1 MKNMLMSVTLASAV
15 ALLSQCAAAENVTY
29 HLEDLDLSWMMK
41 RGNKNLSTDS
51 KSLLINETP
60 YTTGVGTH
68 AESHYLI
75 VLNGKGVSFKA
86 KGGLDDEQRD
96 ENGTPRSNG
105 VIFKVVNLDNNSIIA
120 TTGVVE
126 GKTDA
131 VSLKQVTDNSETIN
145 LAGIQ
150 KIDLV
155 VDPNGGNDWDHAD
168 WVETELVCSEAIFPN
183 ETKRLWNPTES
194 GKSITDGAAWFPT
207 FTGGY
212 PTHCD
217 FFAINSET
225 PAALSVGESFAA
237 KKLRVG
243 YGVTLNDSGDF
254 VQDAA
259 SDLGAVF
266 NMTGG
271 TLDVID
277 ELFVGAGY
285 ADNRDCIMNVTGGKV
300 SAGKLIMGECASNG
314 GKYNGLTID
323 GAGAEMEL
331 NFGES
336 TLSPFG
342 LGNSKI
348 EIKNGGKLTSKSRF
362 NVGASGSATVTVEG
376 KDSSFKSSG
385 DLYIAQGS
393 SARGVVHV
401 KSGTLEAG
409 NHICVG
415 ENGFGTLTVEGTG
428 SSFKSSGNLHIAQGS
443 SARGVVH
450 VVSGALEAS
459 DRIYVGDWGF
469 GTLTVEGTDSSFK
482 SFGNLHIAQE
492 SSATGVV
499 HVVSGTLQAGNDIYV
514 GNKGF
519 GTLTIDGGTV
529 SCTHW
534 LDFNRE
540 EGSSSEHGGV
550 VNLNGGVLN
559 VGKIHSAR
567 GPSTFNWNGG
577 TYKPNGNYYS
587 DCFEA
592 FEGLTVNVLARGAV
606 LDTSSCFEKGKESI
620 IASALAGSGFLK
632 KTGSG
637 TGELRGSVDLR
648 RGFIVEEGTLKIT
661 GTIASTATTPLKE
674 ISVADGASLDLNE
687 QTVHV
692 LAYKVAGI
700 EQEAGTYSEQKGTII
715 VIDADT
721 TPVSAVWTNGAGD
734 GDVDNAAN
742 WETRNED
749 GVVVY
754 DVLPTDSTV
763 VTIPYEGRLENL
775 GEFNSAETILSVSG
789 AATLAGFAAAP
800 VIAKS
805 AVGWYDASDRAT
817 LTVADD
823 GTVNGIDNKGSSSV
837 DLDLVLAEPDKARQP
852 SYDPEKW
859 SLNGLPVIAFTNAY
873 GFASKD
879 ETGIASSADKTIM
892 VVSRH
897 QCNTFHKYN
906 DSGAETGEY
915 YNEMMPLGIESTSTN
930 DDGFRIED
938 CDWGWRLSYWDEG
951 NETDKFRELGK
962 GSITARDLSNNERWQ
977 IWDMGI
983 GNKVVQAHCW
993 DSDTGHLGTS
1003 ASETISTASERT
1015 DNRIYLGYRKRY
1027 STSSSGFIAEAF
1039 VFDKAL
1045 AEGELAAMR
1054 DYLQQKWFS
1063 SDSVSTLPESLRL
1076 ESGASLDLNGRPVE
1090 FAKVYGGGTLSNGA
1104 ATITDALV
1112 VTVNDDGTIEPLAV
1126 DGALVIGE
1134 NARLV
1139 VKNARKLV
1147 GTNPVVALSATE
1159 GITGAF
1165 ASAVSDPEGLPL
1177 RSVKSADGKSIT
1189 IARRGG
1195 LRLTL
1200 R

>member
-1 MKNMLMSVTLASAV
+1 MKNVLMSVTLASAV

-29 HLEDLDLSWMMK
+29 HLEDLDLSTMTK
-41 RGNKNLSTDS
+41 GSNAVNKNQSTGG
-51 KSLLINETP
+51 KRLTINGKE
-60 YTTGVGTH
+60 YDYGVGTH
-68 AESHYLI
+68 AESHYVI
-75 VLNGKGVSFKA
+75 YLNGKGVSFKA
-86 KGGLDDEQRD
+86 KGGLDDEQL

-105 VIFKVVNLDNNSIIA
+105 VIFKVVNLDHNTEIA
-120 TTGVVE
+120 STGVVY
-126 GKTDA
+126 GGTDA
-131 VSLKQVTDNSETIN
+131 VSLKQTSDNSETIN

-168 WVETELVCSEAIFPN
+168 WVETELVCSEAIFVD

-194 GKSITDGAAWFPT
+194 GKSIADGAAWNPT
-207 FTGGY
+207 FEDGY

-225 PAALSVGESFAA
+225 PAALSSGESFAA
-237 KKLRVG
+237 KKFRVG
-243 YGVTLNDSGDF
+243 YGVTLNGSEF
-254 VQDAA
+254 HHDAA
-259 SDLGAVF
+259 NDHGAVF

-271 TLDVID
+271 SLDVID
-277 ELFVGAGY
+277 ELFIGAGF
-285 ADNRDCIMNVTGGKV
+285 ADNRNCIMKVTGGKV
-300 SAGKLIMGECASNG
+300 SAGKLIMGDCASNG

-331 NFGES
+331 NLGES
-336 TLSPFG
+336 TISPYG
-342 LGNSKI
+342 QGNSKI

-362 NVGASGSATVTVEG
+362 NVGASGFATVTVEG
-376 KDSSFKSSG
+376 KDSSFISSG

-401 KSGTLEAG
+401 VSGTLEAG

-415 ENGFGTLTVEGTG
+415 ENGFGSLTVEGTG

-443 SARGVVH
+443 SA
-450 VVSGALEAS
+450 
-459 DRIYVGDWGF
+459 
-469 GTLTVEGTDSSFK
+469 
-482 SFGNLHIAQE
+482 
-492 SSATGVV
+492 TGVV
-499 HVVSGTLQAGNDIYV
+499 HVVSGTLQAGDDIYV

-529 SCTHW
+529 SCKWW

-550 VNLNGGVLN
+550 VNFNGGVLN

-577 TYKPNGNYYS
+577 TYKPNGNES
-587 DCFEA
+587 DCFDA
-592 FEGLTVNVLARGAV
+592 SEGLTVNVLARGAV
-606 LDTSSCFEKGKESI
+606 LDTSSCSEKSKESK
-620 IASALAGSGFLK
+620 IASALAGSGFFRK
-632 KTGSG
+632 IGSG
-637 TGELRGSVDLR
+637 TGKLTGSVDLR
-648 RGFIVEEGTLKIT
+648 RGFVVEQGTLKVTGAIAETT
-661 GTIASTATTPLKE
+661 GTDPLKE
-674 ISVADGASLDLNE
+674 ISVADGASLDLNK

-692 LAYKVAGI
+692 LAYKVGGI
-700 EQEAGTYSEQKGTII
+700 EKEAGTYSEQNGTII

-721 TPVSAVWTNGAGD
+721 TPVSAVWTNGSGD
-734 GDVDNAAN
+734 GDVANAAN
-742 WETRNED
+742 WETRNKD
-749 GVVVY
+749 GVLLY
-754 DVLPTDSTV
+754 DVLPTASTV
-763 VTIPYEGRLENL
+763 VTVPYEGRLEKL

-837 DLDLVLAEPDKARQP
+837 YLDLALAEPDKSRQP
-852 SYDPEKW
+852 SYDPAKW

-873 GFASKD
+873 GFASKA

-897 QCNTFHKYN
+897 QCNTFHKYD
-906 DSGAETGEY
+906 DSGAETVEY
-915 YNEMMPLGIESTSTN
+915 YNEMMPLGIESTTDN
-930 DDGFRIED
+930 NNGFRIED

-951 NETDKFRELGK
+951 NETDKFRVLGE
-962 GSITARDLSNNERWQ
+962 GSITASSHSNNERWQ

-983 GNKVVQAHCW
+983 ETRGVQAHCW

-1003 ASETISTASERT
+1003 ASETISAASERT
-1015 DNRIYLGYRKRY
+1015 DNKIYLGYRKLYRGV
-1027 STSSSGFIAEAF
+1027 SSGFIAEAF

-1045 AEGELAAMR
+1045 DEGELATMR

-1076 ESGASLDLNGRPVE
+1076 ESGASLNLNGRPVE

-1104 ATITDALV
+1104 ATITDTLV
-1112 VTVNDDGTIEPLAV
+1112 VTVNDDGTIDPLAV
-1126 DGALVIGE
+1126 DGALVIGQ
-1134 NARLV
+1134 NAKIV

-1147 GTNPVVALSATE
+1147 GMNPVVVASATE
-1159 GITGAF
+1159 GITDAF

-1195 LRLTL
+1195 LIVIVQ
-1200 R
+1200 

>member
-29 HLEDLDLSWMMK
+29 HLEDLDLSTMTK
-41 RGNKNLSTDS
+41 GSDQVRKNQSTGGNTLTMNGVQYL
-51 KSLLINETP
+51 
-60 YTTGVGTH
+60 TGVGTH
-68 AESHYLI
+68 AESHYVI
-75 VLNGKGVSFKA
+75 YLNGKGVSFSA
-86 KGGLDDEQRD
+86 KVGIDDESLDGEGRSM
-96 ENGTPRSNG
+96 SNG
-105 VIFKVVNLDNNSIIA
+105 VRFRVVSLDDGTDLANSGVVNAGEGAKEISASLE
-120 TTGVVE
+120 GV
-126 GKTDA
+126 A
-131 VSLKQVTDNSETIN
+131 
-145 LAGIQ
+145 

-155 VDPNGGNDWDHAD
+155 VDTNGATDWDHAD

-194 GKSITDGAAWFPT
+194 GKSIADGAEWNPK

-243 YGVTLNDSGDF
+243 YGVTLNGSGNF
-254 VQDAA
+254 VEDAA
-259 SDLGAVF
+259 SDRGAVF

-271 TLDVID
+271 SLDVID
-277 ELFVGAGY
+277 ELSIGAGF
-285 ADNRDCIMNVTGGKV
+285 ADNCNCIMNVTGGKV
-300 SAGKLIMGECASNG
+300 TAGKLIMGDCASNG

-323 GAGAEMEL
+323 GAEMEL
-331 NFGES
+331 NVGES
-336 TLSPFG
+336 YISQYRE
-342 LGNSKI
+342 GNSKI

-362 NVGASGSATVTVEG
+362 NVGASGSATVMVEG
-376 KDSSFKSSG
+376 TDSSFQSSG
-385 DLYIAQGS
+385 DLYIAQ
-393 SARGVVHV
+393 A
-401 KSGTLEAG
+401 
-409 NHICVG
+409 
-415 ENGFGTLTVEGTG
+415 
-428 SSFKSSGNLHIAQGS
+428 S

-482 SFGNLHIAQE
+482 SSGNLHIAQE

-529 SCTHW
+529 SCTYW

-577 TYKPNGNYYS
+577 TYKPNGNYS

-592 FEGLTVNVLARGAV
+592 PEGLTVNVLAGGAV
-606 LDTSSCFEKGKESI
+606 LDTSSCFEKSIESI
-620 IASALAGSGFLK
+620 IAPALAGSGFFK

-661 GTIASTATTPLKE
+661 GTIAETTATTPLKE
-674 ISVADGASLDLNE
+674 ISVADGASLDLNG

-692 LAYKVAGI
+692 LAYKVAGVGK
-700 EQEAGTYSEQKGTII
+700 EAGTYSEQNGTII

-721 TPVSAVWTNGAGD
+721 TPVSAVWTNGSGD
-734 GDVDNAAN
+734 GDVANAAN
-742 WETRNED
+742 WEARNKD

-775 GEFNSAETILSVSG
+775 GEFDSLETILSVSG

-837 DLDLVLAEPDKARQP
+837 DLDLALAEPGKSRQP

-897 QCNTFHKYN
+897 QCNTFHKYDN
-906 DSGAETGEY
+906 SGAETGEY

-951 NETDKFRELGK
+951 NETDKKFRDLGK
-962 GSITARDLSNNERWQ
+962 GSITASSHSNNERWQ

-983 GNKVVQAHCW
+983 GNKVGNKVVQAHCW

-1003 ASETISTASERT
+1003 ASETISAAGERT
-1015 DNRIYLGYRKRY
+1015 DNKIYLGYRKLY
-1027 STSSSGFIAEAF
+1027 SASSSGFIAEAF
-1039 VFDKAL
+1039 LFDKAL

-1076 ESGASLDLNGRPVE
+1076 ESGASLNLNGRPVE

-1112 VTVNDDGTIEPLAV
+1112 VTVNDDGTIDPLAV
-1126 DGALVIGE
+1126 DGALVIGA

-1159 GITGAF
+1159 GITGSF

-1195 LRLTL
+1195 LMLIVR
-1200 R
+1200 

>member
-1 MKNMLMSVTLASAV
+1 
-15 ALLSQCAAAENVTY
+15 
-29 HLEDLDLSWMMK
+29 
-41 RGNKNLSTDS
+41 
-51 KSLLINETP
+51 
-60 YTTGVGTH
+60 
-68 AESHYLI
+68 
-75 VLNGKGVSFKA
+75 
-86 KGGLDDEQRD
+86 
-96 ENGTPRSNG
+96 
-105 VIFKVVNLDNNSIIA
+105 
-120 TTGVVE
+120 
-126 GKTDA
+126 
-131 VSLKQVTDNSETIN
+131 
-145 LAGIQ
+145 
-150 KIDLV
+150 
-155 VDPNGGNDWDHAD
+155 
-168 WVETELVCSEAIFPN
+168 
-183 ETKRLWNPTES
+183 
-194 GKSITDGAAWFPT
+194 
-207 FTGGY
+207 
-212 PTHCD
+212 
-217 FFAINSET
+217 
-225 PAALSVGESFAA
+225 
-237 KKLRVG
+237 
-243 YGVTLNDSGDF
+243 
-254 VQDAA
+254 
-259 SDLGAVF
+259 
-266 NMTGG
+266 MTGG

-277 ELFVGAGY
+277 ELYIGAGF
-285 ADNRDCIMNVTGGKV
+285 ADNSNCIMNVTGGKV
-300 SAGKLIMGECASNG
+300 TAGKLIMGDCASNG

-323 GAGAEMEL
+323 GAEMEL
-331 NFGES
+331 NVGES
-336 TLSPFG
+336 YISQYRE
-342 LGNSKI
+342 GNSKI

-362 NVGASGSATVTVEG
+362 NVGASGFATVTVEG
-376 KDSSFKSSG
+376 KDSSF
-385 DLYIAQGS
+385 I
-393 SARGVVHV
+393 
-401 KSGTLEAG
+401 
-409 NHICVG
+409 
-415 ENGFGTLTVEGTG
+415 
-428 SSFKSSGNLHIAQGS
+428 SSGNLHIAQGS

-661 GTIASTATTPLKE
+661 GTIAETTATTPLKE

-692 LAYKVAGI
+692 LAYKVAGV
-700 EQEAGTYSEQKGTII
+700 EQEAGEYSAQNGTII

-721 TPVSAVWTNGAGD
+721 TPVSAVWTNGSGD
-734 GDVDNAAN
+734 GDVANAAN
-742 WETRNED
+742 WEARNKD

-1112 VTVNDDGTIEPLAV
+1112 VTVNDDGTIDPLAV
-1126 DGALVIGE
+1126 DGALVIGK
-1134 NARLV
+1134 NAKLV
-1139 VKNARKLV
+1139 VKDARKLV

-1159 GITGAF
+1159 GITGSF

-1195 LRLTL
+1195 LMLIVR
-1200 R
+1200 

>member
-1 MKNMLMSVTLASAV
+1 MKNVFMSVTLASAV

-29 HLEDLDLSWMMK
+29 HLEDLDLSTMTK
-41 RGNKNLSTDS
+41 GSNDVNKNQSTAG
-51 KSLLINETP
+51 KRLTINGKE
-60 YTTGVGTH
+60 YDYGVGTH
-68 AESHYLI
+68 AESHYVI
-75 VLNGKGVSFKA
+75 YLNGKGVSFKA
-86 KGGLDDEQRD
+86 KGGLDDEQL

-105 VIFKVVNLDNNSIIA
+105 VIFKVVNLDDNALIA
-120 TTGVVE
+120 TTGVVK
-126 GKTDA
+126 GNTPA
-131 VSLKQVTDNSETIN
+131 VSLKQVTDSSETIN

-155 VDPNGGNDWDHAD
+155 VDTNGAPDWDHAD
-168 WVETELVCSEAIFPN
+168 WVETELVCSEAIFVD
-183 ETKRLWNPTES
+183 ETKRLWNATES

-237 KKLRVG
+237 KKFRVG
-243 YGVTLNDSGDF
+243 YGVTLNESGDF
-254 VQDAA
+254 NHYSA
-259 SDLGAVF
+259 SDRGAVF

-285 ADNRDCIMNVTGGKV
+285 ADNRNCIMNVTGGKV

-331 NFGES
+331 NLGES
-336 TLSPFG
+336 TLSPWG
-342 LGNSKI
+342 QGNSKI

-362 NVGASGSATVTVEG
+362 TVGASGFATV
-376 KDSSFKSSG
+376 
-385 DLYIAQGS
+385 
-393 SARGVVHV
+393 
-401 KSGTLEAG
+401 
-409 NHICVG
+409 
-415 ENGFGTLTVEGTG
+415 
-428 SSFKSSGNLHIAQGS
+428 
-443 SARGVVH
+443 
-450 VVSGALEAS
+450 
-459 DRIYVGDWGF
+459 
-469 GTLTVEGTDSSFK
+469 TVEGTDSSFR
-482 SFGNLHIAQE
+482 SSGNLHIAQE

-529 SCTHW
+529 SCTWW

-577 TYKPNGNYYS
+577 TYKPNGNES
-587 DCFEA
+587 DCFDA
-592 FEGLTVNVLARGAV
+592 SEGLTVNVLARGAV
-606 LDTSSCFEKGKESI
+606 LDTSSCSTSI
-620 IASALAGSGFLK
+620 IASALAGSGFFRK
-632 KTGSG
+632 IGSG
-637 TGELRGSVDLR
+637 TGKLTGSVDLR
-648 RGFIVEEGTLKIT
+648 RGFVVEQGTLKIT

-674 ISVADGASLDLNE
+674 ISVANGASLDLNE

-692 LAYKVAGI
+692 LAYKVGGI
-700 EQEAGTYSEQKGTII
+700 EKEAGTYSEQNGTII
-715 VIDADT
+715 VIAADT
-721 TPVSAVWTNGAGD
+721 TPVSAVWTNGSGD
-734 GDVDNAAN
+734 GDVANAAN
-742 WETRNED
+742 WETRNKD
-749 GVVVY
+749 GVLLY
-754 DVLPTDSTV
+754 DVLPTASTV
-763 VTIPYEGRLENL
+763 VTIPYEGRLEKL

-805 AVGWYDASDRAT
+805 AVGWYDASDSAT

-823 GTVNGIDNKGSSSV
+823 GTVNGINNKGSSSV
-837 DLDLVLAEPDKARQP
+837 DLDLALAKPDKARQP

-879 ETGIASSADKTIM
+879 ETGIGSSANKTIM

-897 QCNTFHKYN
+897 QCNTFHKY
-906 DSGAETGEY
+906 DESGAETVEY
-915 YNEMMPLGIESTSTN
+915 YNEMMPLGIESTT
-930 DDGFRIED
+930 DDNNGFRIED
-938 CDWGWRLSYWDEG
+938 CYWGWRLSYWDEG
-951 NETDKFRELGK
+951 IETAKFRELGK
-962 GSITARDLSNNERWQ
+962 GSITASSHSNNERWQ

-983 GNKVVQAHCW
+983 KDMLVQAHCW
-993 DSDTGHLGTS
+993 DSDTGNLGTS
-1003 ASETISTASERT
+1003 ASETISAASERT
-1015 DNRIYLGYRKRY
+1015 DNKIYLGYRKFY
-1027 STSSSGFIAEAF
+1027 SASSSGFIAEAF

-1045 AEGELAAMR
+1045 DEGELAAMR

-1063 SDSVSTLPESLRL
+1063 SDSVSTIPESLRL
-1076 ESGASLDLNGRPVE
+1076 ESGASLNLNGRLVE

-1112 VTVNDDGTIEPLAV
+1112 VTVNDDGTIAPLAV
-1126 DGALVIGE
+1126 DGALVIGK
-1134 NARLV
+1134 NAKIV
-1139 VKNARKLV
+1139 VKNAKKLV
-1147 GTNPVVALSATE
+1147 GLNPVVVASATE

-1195 LRLTL
+1195 LIVIVQ
-1200 R
+1200 

>member
-1 MKNMLMSVTLASAV
+1 MKNVFMSVTLASAV

-29 HLEDLDLSWMMK
+29 HLEDLDLSTMTK
-41 RGNKNLSTDS
+41 GSNDVNKNQSTAG
-51 KSLLINETP
+51 KRLTINGKE
-60 YTTGVGTH
+60 YDYGVGTH
-68 AESHYLI
+68 AESHYVI
-75 VLNGKGVSFKA
+75 YLNGKGVSFKA
-86 KGGLDDEQRD
+86 KGGLDDEQL

-105 VIFKVVNLDNNSIIA
+105 VIFKVVNLDDNALIA
-120 TTGVVE
+120 TTGVVK
-126 GKTDA
+126 GNTPA
-131 VSLKQVTDNSETIN
+131 VSLKQVTDSSETIN

-155 VDPNGGNDWDHAD
+155 VDTNGAPDWDHAD
-168 WVETELVCSEAIFPN
+168 WVETELVCSEAIFVD
-183 ETKRLWNPTES
+183 ETKRLWNATES

-237 KKLRVG
+237 KKFRVG
-243 YGVTLNDSGDF
+243 YGVTLNESGDF
-254 VQDAA
+254 NHYSA
-259 SDLGAVF
+259 SDRGAVF

-285 ADNRDCIMNVTGGKV
+285 ADNRNCIMNVTGGKV

-331 NFGES
+331 NLGES
-336 TLSPFG
+336 TLSPWG
-342 LGNSKI
+342 QGNSKI

-362 NVGASGSATVTVEG
+362 TVGASGFATV
-376 KDSSFKSSG
+376 
-385 DLYIAQGS
+385 
-393 SARGVVHV
+393 
-401 KSGTLEAG
+401 
-409 NHICVG
+409 
-415 ENGFGTLTVEGTG
+415 
-428 SSFKSSGNLHIAQGS
+428 
-443 SARGVVH
+443 
-450 VVSGALEAS
+450 
-459 DRIYVGDWGF
+459 
-469 GTLTVEGTDSSFK
+469 TVEGTDSSFR
-482 SFGNLHIAQE
+482 SSGNLHIAQE

-529 SCTHW
+529 SCTWW

-577 TYKPNGNYYS
+577 TYKPNGNES
-587 DCFEA
+587 DCFDA
-592 FEGLTVNVLARGAV
+592 SEGLTVNVLARGAV
-606 LDTSSCFEKGKESI
+606 LDTSSCSEKSKESK
-620 IASALAGSGFLK
+620 IASALAGSGFFRK
-632 KTGSG
+632 IGSG
-637 TGELRGSVDLR
+637 TGKLTGSVDLR
-648 RGFIVEEGTLKIT
+648 RGFVVEQGTLKIT

-674 ISVADGASLDLNE
+674 ISVANGASLDLNE

-692 LAYKVAGI
+692 LAYKVGGI
-700 EQEAGTYSEQKGTII
+700 EKEAGTYSEQNGTII
-715 VIDADT
+715 VIAADT
-721 TPVSAVWTNGAGD
+721 TPVSAVWTNGSGD
-734 GDVDNAAN
+734 GDVANAAN
-742 WETRNED
+742 WETRNKD
-749 GVVVY
+749 GVLLY
-754 DVLPTDSTV
+754 DVLPTASTV
-763 VTIPYEGRLENL
+763 VTIPYEGRLEKL

-805 AVGWYDASDRAT
+805 AVGWYDASDSAT

-823 GTVNGIDNKGSSSV
+823 GTVNGINNKGSSSV
-837 DLDLVLAEPDKARQP
+837 DLDLALAKPDKARQP

-879 ETGIASSADKTIM
+879 ETGIGSSANKTIM

-906 DSGAETGEY
+906 DSGVATGEY
-915 YNEMMPLGIESTSTN
+915 YNEMMPLGIESTT
-930 DDGFRIED
+930 DDNNGFRIED
-938 CDWGWRLSYWDEG
+938 CYWGWRLSYWDEG
-951 NETDKFRELGK
+951 IETAKFRELGK
-962 GSITARDLSNNERWQ
+962 GSITASSHSNNERWQ

-983 GNKVVQAHCW
+983 KDMLVQAHCW
-993 DSDTGHLGTS
+993 DSDTGNLGTS
-1003 ASETISTASERT
+1003 ASETISAASERT
-1015 DNRIYLGYRKRY
+1015 DNKIYLGYRKFY
-1027 STSSSGFIAEAF
+1027 SASSSGFIAEAF

-1045 AEGELAAMR
+1045 DEGELAAMR

-1063 SDSVSTLPESLRL
+1063 SDSVSTIPESLRL
-1076 ESGASLDLNGRPVE
+1076 ESGASLNLNGRLVE

-1112 VTVNDDGTIEPLAV
+1112 VTVNDDGTIAPLAV
-1126 DGALVIGE
+1126 DGALVIGK
-1134 NARLV
+1134 NAKIV
-1139 VKNARKLV
+1139 VKNARKLI
-1147 GTNPVVALSATE
+1147 GLNPVVVASATE

-1195 LRLTL
+1195 LIVIVQ
-1200 R
+1200 

>member
-1 MKNMLMSVTLASAV
+1 MKNVLMSVTLASAV

-29 HLEDLDLSWMMK
+29 HLEDLDLSTMTK
-41 RGNKNLSTDS
+41 GSNAVNKNQSTDG
-51 KSLLINETP
+51 KPLTINGKQ
-60 YTTGVGTH
+60 YNYGVGTH
-68 AESHYLI
+68 AESHYVI
-75 VLNGKGVSFKA
+75 YLNGKGVSFKA
-86 KGGLDDEQRD
+86 KGGLDDEQL
-96 ENGTPRSNG
+96 ENGTPRSKG
-105 VIFKVVNLDNNSIIA
+105 VIFKVVNLDDNSIIA

-126 GKTDA
+126 GNTDA
-131 VSLKQVTDNSETIN
+131 VPLKQVTGDSETIN
-145 LAGIQ
+145 LVGIK

-168 WVETELVCSEAIFPN
+168 WVETELVCSEAIFVH

-194 GKSITDGAAWFPT
+194 GKSIADGAAWNPT
-207 FTGGY
+207 FEDGY

-217 FFAINSET
+217 FFAINSEM
-225 PAALSVGESFAA
+225 PAALSSGESFAA

-243 YGVTLNDSGDF
+243 YGVTLNGSGDF
-254 VQDAA
+254 REDIA
-259 SDLGAVF
+259 SDRGAVF

-277 ELFVGAGY
+277 ELYIGAGF
-285 ADNRDCIMNVTGGKV
+285 ADNRNCMMNVTGGKV
-300 SAGKLIMGECASNG
+300 SAGKLIMGNCASNG
-314 GKYNGLTID
+314 GKYNELMID
-323 GAGAEMEL
+323 GAEAEMEL

-336 TLSPFG
+336 TLSPFY

-376 KDSSFKSSG
+376 KDSSFILSG
-385 DLYIAQGS
+385 NLHIAQGS

-409 NHICVG
+409 NIIYVG
-415 ENGFGTLTVEGTG
+415 DNGLGTLRVEGAD
-428 SSFKSSGNLHIAQGS
+428 SSFKSSGNLHIAQ
-443 SARGVVH
+443 
-450 VVSGALEAS
+450 
-459 DRIYVGDWGF
+459 
-469 GTLTVEGTDSSFK
+469 
-482 SFGNLHIAQE
+482 Q

-529 SCTHW
+529 SCTWW

-550 VNLNGGVLN
+550 VNFNGGVLN

-577 TYKPNGNYYS
+577 TYKPNGNES
-587 DCFEA
+587 DCFDA
-592 FEGLTVNVLARGAV
+592 SEGLTVNVLARGAV
-606 LDTSSCFEKGKESI
+606 LDTSSCSEKSKESK
-620 IASALAGSGFLK
+620 IASALAGSGFFRK
-632 KTGSG
+632 IGSG
-637 TGELRGSVDLR
+637 TGKLTGSVDLR

-674 ISVADGASLDLNE
+674 ISVADGASLDLNG
-687 QTVHV
+687 QTVYV
-692 LAYKVAGI
+692 LAYKVGGI
-700 EQEAGTYSEQKGTII
+700 EKEVGTYSEQNGTII
-715 VIDADT
+715 VIAVVDT
-721 TPVSAVWTNGAGD
+721 TPVSAVWTNGSGD
-734 GDVDNAAN
+734 GDVANAAN
-742 WETRNED
+742 WEARNKD

-763 VTIPYEGRLENL
+763 VTIPYEGRLEKL

-805 AVGWYDASDRAT
+805 AVGWYDASDRAS

-837 DLDLVLAEPDKARQP
+837 DLDLVLAEPAKSRQP

-906 DSGAETGEY
+906 DGVATGEY
-915 YNEMMPLGIESTSTN
+915 YNEMMPLGIESTTEN
-930 DDGFRIED
+930 NNGFRIED
-938 CDWGWRLSYWDEG
+938 CDWDWRLSYWDEG
-951 NETDKFRELGK
+951 NEADKFRDLGK
-962 GSITARDLSNNERWQ
+962 GSITKRDPSNNERWQ

-993 DSDTGHLGTS
+993 DSDTGHLGMS

-1015 DNRIYLGYRKRY
+1015 DNKIYLGYRKFY
-1027 STSSSGFIAEAF
+1027 SASSSGFIAEAF

-1076 ESGASLDLNGRPVE
+1076 ESGASLNLNGRPVE

-1104 ATITDALV
+1104 ATITDTLV
-1112 VTVNDDGTIEPLAV
+1112 VTVNDDGTIAPLAV
-1126 DGALVIGE
+1126 DGALVIGK
-1134 NARLV
+1134 NAKIV
-1139 VKNARKLV
+1139 VKNAKKLI
-1147 GTNPVVALSATE
+1147 GLNPVVVASATE

-1195 LRLTL
+1195 LILIVR
-1200 R
+1200 

>member
-237 KKLRVG
+237 KKFRVG
-243 YGVTLNDSGDF
+243 YGVTLNESGDF
-254 VQDAA
+254 NHDSA
-259 SDLGAVF
+259 SDRGAVF

-331 NFGES
+331 HFGES

-450 VVSGALEAS
+450 VVSG
-459 DRIYVGDWGF
+459 
-469 GTLTVEGTDSSFK
+469 
-482 SFGNLHIAQE
+482 
-492 SSATGVV
+492 
-499 HVVSGTLQAGNDIYV
+499 TLQAGNDIYV

-529 SCTHW
+529 SCTWW

-540 EGSSSEHGGV
+540 EGSPTEHGGV

-577 TYKPNGNYYS
+577 TYKPNGNYS

-592 FEGLTVNVLARGAV
+592 SEGLTVNVLAGGAV
-606 LDTSSCFEKGKESI
+606 LDTSSCFEKSIESI
-620 IASALAGSGFLK
+620 IAPALAGSGFFK

-661 GTIASTATTPLKE
+661 GTIAETTATTPLKE
-674 ISVADGASLDLNE
+674 ISVADGASLDLNG

-692 LAYKVAGI
+692 LAYKVAGVGK
-700 EQEAGTYSEQKGTII
+700 EAGTYSEQNGTII

-721 TPVSAVWTNGAGD
+721 TPVSAVWTNGSGD
-734 GDVDNAAN
+734 GDVANAAN
-742 WETRNED
+742 WEARNKD
-749 GVVVY
+749 GVLLY

-763 VTIPYEGRLENL
+763 VTIPYEGRLEKL
-775 GEFNSAETILSVSG
+775 REFNSAETILSVSG

-805 AVGWYDASDRAT
+805 AVGWYDASDSAT

-837 DLDLVLAEPDKARQP
+837 DLDLALAEPGKSRQP

-897 QCNTFHKYN
+897 QCNTFHKYDN
-906 DSGAETGEY
+906 SGAETGEY

-951 NETDKFRELGK
+951 IETDKVRDLGK
-962 GSITARDLSNNERWQ
+962 ESITASSHSNNERWQ

-1015 DNRIYLGYRKRY
+1015 DNKLYLGYRKLY
-1027 STSSSGFIAEAF
+1027 SASSSGFIAEAF

-1076 ESGASLDLNGRPVE
+1076 ESGASLNLNGRPVE

-1104 ATITDALV
+1104 ATITDTLV
-1112 VTVNDDGTIEPLAV
+1112 VTVNDDGTIDPLAV
-1126 DGALVIGE
+1126 DGALVIGQ
-1134 NARLV
+1134 NAKLV
-1139 VKNARKLV
+1139 VKNARNLV
-1147 GTNPVVALSATE
+1147 GMNPVVVASATE

-1195 LRLTL
+1195 LMLIL

>member
-29 HLEDLDLSWMMK
+29 HLEDLDLSTMTK
-41 RGNKNLSTDS
+41 GSDQVRKNQSTGGNTLTMNGVQYS
-51 KSLLINETP
+51 
-60 YTTGVGTH
+60 TGVGTH
-68 AESHYLI
+68 AESHYVI
-75 VLNGKGVSFKA
+75 YLNGKGVSFKA
-86 KGGLDDEQRD
+86 KGGLDDEQL
-96 ENGTPRSNG
+96 ENGIPRSNG
-105 VIFKVVNLDNNSIIA
+105 VIFKVVNLDDNALIA

-207 FTGGY
+207 FRGGY

-243 YGVTLNDSGDF
+243 YGVTLNDSGEF

-259 SDLGAVF
+259 SDRGAVF

-271 TLDVID
+271 SLDVID
-277 ELFVGAGY
+277 ELSIGAAF
-285 ADNRDCIMNVTGGKV
+285 ADNCNCIMNVTGGKV
-300 SAGKLIMGECASNG
+300 TAGKLIMGDCASNG

-323 GAGAEMEL
+323 GAEMEL
-331 NFGES
+331 NVGES
-336 TLSPFG
+336 YISQYRE
-342 LGNSKI
+342 GNSKI

-362 NVGASGSATVTVEG
+362 NVGASGSATVMVEG
-376 KDSSFKSSG
+376 TDSSFQSSG
-385 DLYIAQGS
+385 DLYIAQ
-393 SARGVVHV
+393 A
-401 KSGTLEAG
+401 
-409 NHICVG
+409 
-415 ENGFGTLTVEGTG
+415 
-428 SSFKSSGNLHIAQGS
+428 S

-450 VVSGALEAS
+450 VVSGTLEAS

-482 SFGNLHIAQE
+482 SSGNLHIAQE

-529 SCTHW
+529 SCTYW

-577 TYKPNGNYYS
+577 TYKPNGNYS

-592 FEGLTVNVLARGAV
+592 SEGLTVNVLAGGAV
-606 LDTSSCFEKGKESI
+606 LDTSSCSESI
-620 IASALAGSGFLK
+620 IAPALAGSGFLK

-648 RGFIVEEGTLKIT
+648 QGFIVEQGTLKIT
-661 GTIASTATTPLKE
+661 GTIAETTDTTPLQE
-674 ISVADGASLDLNE
+674 ISVAGGASLDLNG

-692 LAYKVAGI
+692 LAYKVAGVGK
-700 EQEAGTYSEQKGTII
+700 EAGTYSEQNGTII
-715 VIDADT
+715 VVDADT

-763 VTIPYEGRLENL
+763 VTIPYKGRLEKL

-805 AVGWYDASDRAT
+805 AVGWYDASDSAT

-837 DLDLVLAEPDKARQP
+837 DLDLALAEPDEARQP

-879 ETGIASSADKTIM
+879 ESGIASSGDKTIM

-897 QCNTFHKYN
+897 QCNTFHKY
-906 DSGAETGEY
+906 DSSGAATDEY
-915 YNEMMPLGIESTSTN
+915 HNEMMPLGIESTTDN
-930 DDGFRIED
+930 NNGFRIED
-938 CDWGWRLSYWDEG
+938 CTWGWCLSYWDEG
-951 NETDKFRELGK
+951 NEADKFRDLGK
-962 GSITARDLSNNERWQ
+962 GSITARDPSNNERWQ

-983 GNKVVQAHCW
+983 EDMVVQAHCW

-1003 ASETISTASERT
+1003 ASETISAASERT

-1112 VTVNDDGTIEPLAV
+1112 VTVNDDGTIDPLAV
-1126 DGALVIGE
+1126 DGALVIGK
-1134 NARLV
+1134 NAKLV

-1147 GTNPVVALSATE
+1147 GTNPVVAASARE

-1195 LRLTL
+1195 LMLIL

>member
-1 MKNMLMSVTLASAV
+1 MKNVLMSVTLASAV
-15 ALLSQCAAAENVTY
+15 ALLSQCASAENVTY
-29 HLEDLDLSWMMK
+29 HLEDLDLSTMTK
-41 RGNKNLSTDS
+41 GSDQVRKNQSTGGNTLTMNGVQYS
-51 KSLLINETP
+51 
-60 YTTGVGTH
+60 TGVGTH
-68 AESHYLI
+68 AESHYVI
-75 VLNGKGVSFKA
+75 YLNGKGVSFSA
-86 KGGLDDEQRD
+86 KVGIDDESLDGEGRS
-96 ENGTPRSNG
+96 RSNG
-105 VIFKVVNLDNNSIIA
+105 VIFRVVSLDDGTDLANSGVVNAGEGAKEISASLE
-120 TTGVVE
+120 GV
-126 GKTDA
+126 A
-131 VSLKQVTDNSETIN
+131 
-145 LAGIQ
+145 

-155 VDPNGGNDWDHAD
+155 VDTNGAPDWDHAD
-168 WVETELVCSEAIFPN
+168 WVETELVCSEAIFVD

-194 GKSITDGAAWFPT
+194 GKSIADGAAWNPT
-207 FTGGY
+207 FEGGY

-271 TLDVID
+271 SLDVID
-277 ELFVGAGY
+277 ELSIGAAF
-285 ADNRDCIMNVTGGKV
+285 ADNCNCMMNVTGGKV
-300 SAGKLIMGECASNG
+300 SAGKLIMGDCASNG

-331 NFGES
+331 NSGES
-336 TLSPFG
+336 NMSQYG
-342 LGNSKI
+342 QGNSKI

-362 NVGASGSATVTVEG
+362 
-376 KDSSFKSSG
+376 
-385 DLYIAQGS
+385 
-393 SARGVVHV
+393 
-401 KSGTLEAG
+401 
-409 NHICVG
+409 
-415 ENGFGTLTVEGTG
+415 
-428 SSFKSSGNLHIAQGS
+428 
-443 SARGVVH
+443 
-450 VVSGALEAS
+450 
-459 DRIYVGDWGF
+459 YVGDQGF

-529 SCTHW
+529 SCTYW

-577 TYKPNGNYYS
+577 TYKPNGNYS

-592 FEGLTVNVLARGAV
+592 SEGLTVNVLAGGAA
-606 LDTSSCFEKGKESI
+606 LDTSSCSESI
-620 IASALAGSGFLK
+620 IAPALAGSGFLK

-674 ISVADGASLDLNE
+674 ISVADGASLDLNG

-692 LAYKVAGI
+692 LAYKVAGV
-700 EQEAGTYSEQKGTII
+700 EQEAGTYSEQNGTII

-742 WETRNED
+742 WETRNAD
-749 GVVVY
+749 GIVLY
-754 DVLPTDSTV
+754 DILPTDATV
-763 VTIPYEGRLENL
+763 VTIPYGGRLEKL
-775 GEFNSAETILSVSG
+775 GEFDSAETILSVSG
-789 AATLAGFAAAP
+789 AATLAGFTAAP
-800 VIAKS
+800 VVAKS
-805 AVGWYDASDRAT
+805 AVGWYDASDSAT

-837 DLDLVLAEPDKARQP
+837 DLDLALAEPGKSRQP

-873 GFASKD
+873 GFASKA

-897 QCNTFHKYN
+897 QCNTFHKYDN
-906 DSGAETGEY
+906 SGAETGEY

-951 NETDKFRELGK
+951 NETDKKFRDLGK
-962 GSITARDLSNNERWQ
+962 GSITARDPSNNERWQ

-983 GNKVVQAHCW
+983 EDMVVQAHCW

-1003 ASETISTASERT
+1003 ASETISAAGERT

-1112 VTVNDDGTIEPLAV
+1112 VTVNDDGTIDPLAV
-1126 DGALVIGE
+1126 DGALVIGA

-1159 GITGAF
+1159 GITGSF

-1195 LRLTL
+1195 LMLIL

>member
-1 MKNMLMSVTLASAV
+1 MKNALMSVTLASAV

-29 HLEDLDLSWMMK
+29 HLEDLDLSTMTK
-41 RGNKNLSTDS
+41 GSNAVNTNKSTDGNP
-51 KSLLINETP
+51 LTINK
-60 YTTGVGTH
+60 TTYEKGVGTH
-68 AESHYLI
+68 AESHYVI
-75 VLNGKGVSFKA
+75 RLNGKGVSFKA
-86 KGGLDDEQRD
+86 KGGLDDEQL

-105 VIFKVVNLDNNSIIA
+105 VIFKVVNLDSNTEIA
-120 TTGVVE
+120 STGVVY
-126 GKTDA
+126 GGTDA
-131 VSLKQVTDNSETIN
+131 VSLTQTSDSSETIN

-155 VDPNGGNDWDHAD
+155 VDPNGDNGWDHAD
-168 WVETELVCSEAIFPN
+168 WVETELVCSEAIFVD
-183 ETKRLWNPTES
+183 ETKRLWNATES

-237 KKLRVG
+237 KKFRVG
-243 YGVTLNDSGDF
+243 YGVTLNESGDF
-254 VQDAA
+254 NHYSA
-259 SDLGAVF
+259 SDRGAVF

-285 ADNRDCIMNVTGGKV
+285 ADNRNCIMNVTGGKV

-331 NFGES
+331 NLGES
-336 TLSPFG
+336 TLSPWG
-342 LGNSKI
+342 QGNSKI

-362 NVGASGSATVTVEG
+362 TVGASGFATV
-376 KDSSFKSSG
+376 
-385 DLYIAQGS
+385 
-393 SARGVVHV
+393 
-401 KSGTLEAG
+401 
-409 NHICVG
+409 
-415 ENGFGTLTVEGTG
+415 
-428 SSFKSSGNLHIAQGS
+428 
-443 SARGVVH
+443 
-450 VVSGALEAS
+450 
-459 DRIYVGDWGF
+459 
-469 GTLTVEGTDSSFK
+469 TVEGTDSSFR
-482 SFGNLHIAQE
+482 SSGNLHMAQE

-529 SCTHW
+529 SCTWW

-577 TYKPNGNYYS
+577 TYKPNGNER
-587 DCFEA
+587 DCFDA
-592 FEGLTVNVLARGAV
+592 SEGLTVNVLARGAA
-606 LDTSSCFEKGKESI
+606 LDTSSCSTSI
-620 IASALAGSGFLK
+620 IAPALAGSGFFR

-637 TGELRGSVDLR
+637 TGELTGSVDLR
-648 RGFIVEEGTLKIT
+648 RGFIVEQGTLKIT
-661 GTIASTATTPLKE
+661 GTIAETTATTPLKE

-692 LAYKVAGI
+692 LAYKVGGI
-700 EQEAGTYSEQKGTII
+700 EKEAGTYSGQNGTII
-715 VIDADT
+715 VIAADT
-721 TPVSAVWTNGAGD
+721 TPVSAVWTNGSGD
-734 GDVDNAAN
+734 GDFANPAN
-742 WETRNED
+742 WETRNKD
-749 GVVVY
+749 GVLLY
-754 DVLPTDSTV
+754 DVLPTASTV
-763 VTIPYEGRLENL
+763 VTIPYEGRLEKL

-805 AVGWYDASDRAT
+805 AVGWYDASDSAT

-837 DLDLVLAEPDKARQP
+837 DLDLALAKPDKARQP

-873 GFASKD
+873 GFASKA

-897 QCNTFHKYN
+897 QFNTFHKY
-906 DSGAETGEY
+906 DSEGAETGDY
-915 YNEMMPLGIESTSTN
+915 HNEMMPLGIESTSQDN
-930 DDGFRIED
+930 DGFRIED
-938 CDWGWRLSYWDEG
+938 CTWGWRLSYWDEG
-951 NETDKFRELGK
+951 NEANKFRELGK
-962 GSITARDLSNNERWQ
+962 GSITASSHSNNERWQ

-983 GNKVVQAHCW
+983 GNSVVQAHCW
-993 DSDTGHLGTS
+993 DSDTGNLGTS
-1003 ASETISTASERT
+1003 ASETISAASERT
-1015 DNRIYLGYRKRY
+1015 DNKIYLGYRKLY
-1027 STSSSGFIAEAF
+1027 SGVSSGFIAEAF

-1112 VTVNDDGTIEPLAV
+1112 VTVNDDGTIAPLAV
-1126 DGALVIGE
+1126 DGALVIGT
-1134 NARLV
+1134 NAKIV

-1147 GTNPVVALSATE
+1147 GLNPVVVASATE

-1195 LRLTL
+1195 LLVIVR
-1200 R
+1200 

>member
-1 MKNMLMSVTLASAV
+1 M
-15 ALLSQCAAAENVTY
+15 
-29 HLEDLDLSWMMK
+29 
-41 RGNKNLSTDS
+41 
-51 KSLLINETP
+51 
-60 YTTGVGTH
+60 
-68 AESHYLI
+68 
-75 VLNGKGVSFKA
+75 
-86 KGGLDDEQRD
+86 
-96 ENGTPRSNG
+96 
-105 VIFKVVNLDNNSIIA
+105 
-120 TTGVVE
+120 
-126 GKTDA
+126 
-131 VSLKQVTDNSETIN
+131 
-145 LAGIQ
+145 
-150 KIDLV
+150 
-155 VDPNGGNDWDHAD
+155 
-168 WVETELVCSEAIFPN
+168 
-183 ETKRLWNPTES
+183 
-194 GKSITDGAAWFPT
+194 
-207 FTGGY
+207 
-212 PTHCD
+212 
-217 FFAINSET
+217 
-225 PAALSVGESFAA
+225 
-237 KKLRVG
+237 
-243 YGVTLNDSGDF
+243 
-254 VQDAA
+254 
-259 SDLGAVF
+259 
-266 NMTGG
+266 
-271 TLDVID
+271 
-277 ELFVGAGY
+277 
-285 ADNRDCIMNVTGGKV
+285 
-300 SAGKLIMGECASNG
+300 
-314 GKYNGLTID
+314 
-323 GAGAEMEL
+323 
-331 NFGES
+331 
-336 TLSPFG
+336 
-342 LGNSKI
+342 
-348 EIKNGGKLTSKSRF
+348 
-362 NVGASGSATVTVEG
+362 
-376 KDSSFKSSG
+376 
-385 DLYIAQGS
+385 
-393 SARGVVHV
+393 
-401 KSGTLEAG
+401 
-409 NHICVG
+409 
-415 ENGFGTLTVEGTG
+415 
-428 SSFKSSGNLHIAQGS
+428 
-443 SARGVVH
+443 
-450 VVSGALEAS
+450 
-459 DRIYVGDWGF
+459 
-469 GTLTVEGTDSSFK
+469 
-482 SFGNLHIAQE
+482 
-492 SSATGVV
+492 
-499 HVVSGTLQAGNDIYV
+499 
-514 GNKGF
+514 
-519 GTLTIDGGTV
+519 TIDGGTV
-529 SCTHW
+529 SCTYW

-577 TYKPNGNYYS
+577 TYKPNGNYS

-592 FEGLTVNVLARGAV
+592 SEGLTVNVLAGGAV
-606 LDTSSCFEKGKESI
+606 LDTSSCSESI
-620 IASALAGSGFLK
+620 IAPALAGSGFLK

-648 RGFIVEEGTLKIT
+648 QGFIVEQGTLKIT
-661 GTIASTATTPLKE
+661 GTIAETTDTTPLQE
-674 ISVADGASLDLNE
+674 ISVAGGASLDLNG

-692 LAYKVAGI
+692 LAYKVAGDKK
-700 EQEAGTYSEQKGTII
+700 ESGEYSAQNGTII

-721 TPVSAVWTNGAGD
+721 TPVSAVWTNGSGD
-734 GDVDNAAN
+734 GDVANAAN
-742 WETRNED
+742 WEARNKD
-749 GVVVY
+749 GVLLY

-763 VTIPYEGRLENL
+763 VTIPYEGRLETL
-775 GEFNSAETILSVSG
+775 REFNSAETILSVSG

-805 AVGWYDASDRAT
+805 AVGWYDASDSAT

-837 DLDLVLAEPDKARQP
+837 DLDLALAEPGKSRQP

-897 QCNTFHKYN
+897 QCNTFHKYDN
-906 DSGAETGEY
+906 SGAETGEY

-938 CDWGWRLSYWDEG
+938 CSWGWRLSYWDEG
-951 NETDKFRELGK
+951 NEGNRFRDLAT
-962 GSITARDLSNNERWQ
+962 GSITGRDASNNERWQ

-983 GNKVVQAHCW
+983 EDMVVQAHCW

-1003 ASETISTASERT
+1003 ASETISAASERT

-1126 DGALVIGE
+1126 DGALVIGK
-1134 NARLV
+1134 NAKLV
-1139 VKNARKLV
+1139 VKNARNLV
-1147 GTNPVVALSATE
+1147 GMNPVVVASATE
-1159 GITGAF
+1159 GITDAF

-1195 LRLTL
+1195 LMLIL

>member
-1 MKNMLMSVTLASAV
+1 MKNVLMSVTLASAV
-15 ALLSQCAAAENVTY
+15 ALLSQCASAENVTY
-29 HLEDLDLSWMMK
+29 HLEDLDLSTMTK
-41 RGNKNLSTDS
+41 GSNAVNKNQSTGGNPL
-51 KSLLINETP
+51 KING
-60 YTTGVGTH
+60 TTYEKGVGTH
-68 AESHYLI
+68 AESHYVI
-75 VLNGKGVSFKA
+75 YLNGKGVSFRA
-86 KGGLDDEQRD
+86 KVGIDDESLDGEGRSM
-96 ENGTPRSNG
+96 SNG
-105 VIFKVVNLDNNSIIA
+105 VIFRVVNLDNGEDLANR
-120 TTGVVE
+120 GVVNAGE
-126 GKTDA
+126 GAKEISA
-131 VSLKQVTDNSETIN
+131 N
-145 LAGIQ
+145 LEGVA

-155 VDPNGGNDWDHAD
+155 VDPNGDNGWDHAD
-168 WVETELVCSEAIFPN
+168 WVETELVCSEAIFPD
-183 ETKRLWNPTES
+183 ERKRLWNSTES
-194 GKSITDGAAWFPT
+194 GTSITNGAAWNPMFEV
-207 FTGGY
+207 GY

-225 PAALSVGESFAA
+225 AASLGEGESFSA
-237 KKLRVG
+237 KKLFVG
-243 YGVTLNDSGDF
+243 YGVTLDQSGDF
-254 VQDAA
+254 HKDAA
-259 SDLGAVF
+259 SDRGAVL
-266 NMTGG
+266 NMSGG
-271 TLDVID
+271 TMEVLD

-285 ADNRDCIMNVTGGKV
+285 ADYRNCLMNVTGGKV
-300 SAGKLIMGECASNG
+300 SAGKLTMGDCASYG
-314 GKYNGLTID
+314 GKYNGLTIA

-331 NFGES
+331 NSGES
-336 TLSPFG
+336 TLSSWG
-342 LGNSKI
+342 QGNSKI
-348 EIKNGGKLTSKSRF
+348 EIKDGGKLTSKSRF
-362 NVGASGSATVTVEG
+362 TVGGSGFATVTVEG
-376 KDSSFKSSG
+376 TDSSF
-385 DLYIAQGS
+385 I
-393 SARGVVHV
+393 
-401 KSGTLEAG
+401 
-409 NHICVG
+409 
-415 ENGFGTLTVEGTG
+415 
-428 SSFKSSGNLHIAQGS
+428 SSGNLHIAQ
-443 SARGVVH
+443 H
-450 VVSGALEAS
+450 
-459 DRIYVGDWGF
+459 
-469 GTLTVEGTDSSFK
+469 
-482 SFGNLHIAQE
+482 

-529 SCTHW
+529 SCAWW

-550 VNLNGGVLN
+550 VNFNGGVLN

-577 TYKPNGNYYS
+577 TYKPNGNER
-587 DCFEA
+587 DCFDA
-592 FEGLTVNVLARGAV
+592 SEGLTVNVLARGAV
-606 LDTSSCFEKGKESI
+606 LDTSSCFEKSKESI
-620 IASALAGSGFLK
+620 IAPALVGSGFFK

-637 TGELRGSVDLR
+637 TGKLTGSVDLR
-648 RGFIVEEGTLKIT
+648 RGFIVEQGTLKIT

-674 ISVADGASLDLNE
+674 ISVADSESLDLNE

-692 LAYKVAGI
+692 LAYKVAGVKKQADTYP
-700 EQEAGTYSEQKGTII
+700 EQNGTII

-742 WETRNED
+742 WEVRNED

-763 VTIPYEGRLENL
+763 VTIPYEGRLEKL

-823 GTVNGIDNKGSSSV
+823 GTVNEIDNKGSSSV
-837 DLDLVLAEPDKARQP
+837 DLDLALAEPSRSRQP

-873 GFASKD
+873 GFASKA

-897 QCNTFHKYN
+897 QCNTFHKYDDN
-906 DSGAETGEY
+906 GVETDEY
-915 YNEMMPLGIESTSTN
+915 YNEMMPIGIESTSKN
-930 DDGFRIED
+930 DDGFRIG
-938 CDWGWRLSYWDEG
+938 DWFWAWNLSYWDEG
-951 NETDKFRELGK
+951 NEGNRFRELAT
-962 GSITARDLSNNERWQ
+962 GSITGRDASNNERWQ

-983 GNKVVQAHCW
+983 GNMVVQAHCW
-993 DSDTGHLGTS
+993 DSDTGHLGIS
-1003 ASETISTASERT
+1003 ASETISAKGERT
-1015 DNRIYLGYRKRY
+1015 DNKIYLGYRKHNGGV
-1027 STSSSGFIAEAF
+1027 SSGFIAEAL

-1045 AEGELAAMR
+1045 DEGELAAMR

-1076 ESGASLDLNGRPVE
+1076 ESGASLNLNGRPVE
-1090 FAKVYGGGTLSNGA
+1090 FAKVYGGGTLSNGS

-1112 VTVNDDGTIEPLAV
+1112 VTVNDDGTIAPLAV
-1126 DGALVIGE
+1126 DGALVIGQ
-1134 NARLV
+1134 NAKLV

-1195 LRLTL
+1195 LMLIL

>member
-1 MKNMLMSVTLASAV
+1 M
-15 ALLSQCAAAENVTY
+15 
-29 HLEDLDLSWMMK
+29 
-41 RGNKNLSTDS
+41 
-51 KSLLINETP
+51 
-60 YTTGVGTH
+60 
-68 AESHYLI
+68 
-75 VLNGKGVSFKA
+75 
-86 KGGLDDEQRD
+86 
-96 ENGTPRSNG
+96 
-105 VIFKVVNLDNNSIIA
+105 
-120 TTGVVE
+120 
-126 GKTDA
+126 
-131 VSLKQVTDNSETIN
+131 
-145 LAGIQ
+145 
-150 KIDLV
+150 
-155 VDPNGGNDWDHAD
+155 
-168 WVETELVCSEAIFPN
+168 
-183 ETKRLWNPTES
+183 
-194 GKSITDGAAWFPT
+194 
-207 FTGGY
+207 
-212 PTHCD
+212 
-217 FFAINSET
+217 
-225 PAALSVGESFAA
+225 
-237 KKLRVG
+237 
-243 YGVTLNDSGDF
+243 
-254 VQDAA
+254 
-259 SDLGAVF
+259 
-266 NMTGG
+266 
-271 TLDVID
+271 
-277 ELFVGAGY
+277 
-285 ADNRDCIMNVTGGKV
+285 
-300 SAGKLIMGECASNG
+300 
-314 GKYNGLTID
+314 
-323 GAGAEMEL
+323 
-331 NFGES
+331 
-336 TLSPFG
+336 
-342 LGNSKI
+342 
-348 EIKNGGKLTSKSRF
+348 
-362 NVGASGSATVTVEG
+362 
-376 KDSSFKSSG
+376 
-385 DLYIAQGS
+385 
-393 SARGVVHV
+393 HV

-443 SARGVVH
+443 SATGVVH
-450 VVSGALEAS
+450 VVSGTLQAGNV
-459 DRIYVGDWGF
+459 IYVGDNGL

-482 SFGNLHIAQE
+482 SSGNLHIAQG

-529 SCTHW
+529 SCTYW

-567 GPSTFNWNGG
+567 GPVLNVGKIHSARGPSTFNWNGG
-577 TYKPNGNYYS
+577 TYKPNGNYS

-592 FEGLTVNVLARGAV
+592 SEGLTVNVLAGGAV
-606 LDTSSCFEKGKESI
+606 LDTSSCFEKSIESI
-620 IASALAGSGFLK
+620 IAPALAGSGFFK

-661 GTIASTATTPLKE
+661 GTIAETTATTPLKE
-674 ISVADGASLDLNE
+674 ISVADGASLDLNG

-692 LAYKVAGI
+692 LAYKVAGVGK
-700 EQEAGTYSEQKGTII
+700 EAGTYSEQNGTII
-715 VIDADT
+715 VVDADT

-805 AVGWYDASDRAT
+805 AVGWYDASDSAT

-837 DLDLVLAEPDKARQP
+837 DLDLALAEPGKSRQP

-873 GFASKD
+873 GFASKA

-897 QCNTFHKYN
+897 QFNTFHKYD

-938 CDWGWRLSYWDEG
+938 CSWGWRLSYWDEG
-951 NETDKFRELGK
+951 NESNRFRDLAT
-962 GSITARDLSNNERWQ
+962 GSITGRDASNNERWQ

-983 GNKVVQAHCW
+983 GDMVVQAHCW

-1003 ASETISTASERT
+1003 ASETISAASERT

-1076 ESGASLDLNGRPVE
+1076 ENGASLDLNGRPVE

-1112 VTVNDDGTIEPLAV
+1112 VTVNDDGTIDPLAV
-1126 DGALVIGE
+1126 DGALVIGQ
-1134 NARLV
+1134 NAKLV
-1139 VKNARKLV
+1139 VKNARNLV
-1147 GTNPVVALSATE
+1147 GMNPVVVASATE

-1195 LRLTL
+1195 LMLIVR
-1200 R
+1200 